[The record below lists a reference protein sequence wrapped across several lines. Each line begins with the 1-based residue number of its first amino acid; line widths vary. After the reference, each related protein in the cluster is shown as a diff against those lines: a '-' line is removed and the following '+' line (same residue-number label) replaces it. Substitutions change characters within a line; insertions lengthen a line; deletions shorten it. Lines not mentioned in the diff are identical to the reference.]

1 MGANGL
7 AIESNNEEEE
17 NPCDDIFCSAGRE
30 CVTNIETNEAK
41 CECIEE
47 CPYEVHPRRMVKIF
61 QLKIAICSPNCVQ
74 IWKSRERKTVFC
86 RVRHKKC

>member
-17 NPCDDIFCSAGRE
+17 ENNPCDEIFCTAGQE

-41 CECIEE
+41 CECVKE
-47 CPYEVHPRRMVKIF
+47 CPYEVHPRRMVKKVF
-61 QLKIAICSPNCVQ
+61 LLKSVFFPFLSDKIINRYHKNCP
-74 IWKSRERKTVFC
+74 F
-86 RVRHKKC
+86 